1 MEILRVA
8 QKYMQEITAIGEFFA
23 KDRLKGQVLRQ
34 GDYTFVGTR

>member
-1 MEILRVA
+1 MEILETAERH
-8 QKYMQEITAIGEFFA
+8 MEEITAIGDFFA